1 MSDQA
6 RLQNFLDFS
15 AEATAFTLFDL
26 QGTGM
31 AEDYMK
37 TVDDIAGPA
46 VLNALLEAYRKISAS
61 ASGASPAD
69 RKAQMSREI
78 MGDPKIG
85 PVARNIIKLWYS
97 GTWNKLPHSWS
108 ERFGPAPR
116 DRTFVVSPS
125 AYIEGLLWKAIGAHP
140 AGAKAPG
147 YGSWAAAP
155 RIPDFEGDPAVP
167 ARTNHASV

>member
-1 MSDQA
+1 MSNAA
-6 RLQNFLDFS
+6 RLQNFLEFS
-15 AEATAFTLFDL
+15 AEATAFTVFEL

-31 AEDYMK
+31 VEDYMK
-37 TVDDIAGPA
+37 TVDDVAGPA
-46 VLNALLEAYRKISAS
+46 VLDALLEAYGRILAG
-61 ASGASPAD
+61 ASGATPAD

-78 MGDPKIG
+78 MGDTRLG
-85 PVARNIIKLWYS
+85 PIARNIIKLWYS

-108 ERFGPAPR
+108 ERFGTAPT

-147 YGSWAAAP
+147 YGSWASAP
-155 RIPDFEGDPAVP
+155 RIPDFEGDPAAP
-167 ARTNHASV
+167 AQTNHASV

>member
-1 MSDQA
+1 MSDPA

-37 TVDDIAGPA
+37 TVDDVAGPA
-46 VLNALLEAYRKISAS
+46 VLDALLEAYRKISAS
-61 ASGASPAD
+61 ANGASPAD
-69 RKAQMSREI
+69 RKAQISREI
-78 MGDPKIG
+78 MGDTRLG
-85 PVARNIIKLWYS
+85 PIARNIIKLWYS
-97 GTWNKLPHSWS
+97 GTWNKLPPSWS
-108 ERFGPAPR
+108 ERFGPAPG

-147 YGSWAAAP
+147 YGSWAFAP
-155 RIPDFEGDPAVP
+155 RIPDFEGDPAAP
-167 ARTNHASV
+167 TQPNHASA